1 MIGIDHVIAF
11 ILGFIAAFILF
22 VIIGYRQKKKLEQQL
37 KSFDISMI
45 NQLIE
50 KSKNVEQINWE
61 EEEKKREIEVGK
73 DLKKKIKVDANEK
86 REK

>member
-11 ILGFIAAFILF
+11 ILGFITAFILF
-22 VIIGYRQKKKLEQQL
+22 VIIGYREKKKLEQQL

-61 EEEKKREIEVGK
+61 EEEKKRDLEIGK
-73 DLKKKIKVDANEK
+73 DLKKKIKVEKNE
-86 REK
+86 E

>member
-11 ILGFIAAFILF
+11 ILGFVTAFILF
-22 VIIGYRQKKKLEQQL
+22 AIRQKKKLEQQL

-50 KSKNVEQINWE
+50 KSKNVGQINWE
-61 EEEKKREIEVGK
+61 EEEKKRDLEIGK

>member
-1 MIGIDHVIAF
+1 MLSEIIAF

-61 EEEKKREIEVGK
+61 EEEKKRDLEIGK
-73 DLKKKIKVDANEK
+73 DLKKKIKVEKNE
-86 REK
+86 E

>member
-11 ILGFIAAFILF
+11 ILGFITAFILF
-22 VIIGYRQKKKLEQQL
+22 VILGYRQKKKLEQQL

-45 NQLIE
+45 NQ
-50 KSKNVEQINWE
+50 INWE
-61 EEEKKREIEVGK
+61 EEEKKREIEMGEN
-73 DLKKKIKVDANEK
+73 LKKKIKVDVNEK